1 MAGTPST
8 HRDCWGRSTV
18 ASDPCVNCTEG
29 KGDRLMDLSC
39 RRGALSG
46 PKHLTSGSQC
56 AVRLGHVVARGNGVV
71 TWAAQM
77 GS

>member
-1 MAGTPST
+1 
-8 HRDCWGRSTV
+8 
-18 ASDPCVNCTEG
+18 
-29 KGDRLMDLSC
+29 MDLSC